1 MNLLRLLHAFVL
13 RPSLKAFDEAG
24 GRGHTDVG
32 GDEQL
37 LEFFPELIVD
47 AGALEESGYAAEP
60 GASGAVEGGGGLFFS
75 LWRAS
80 EVLEQ
85 ILPPGVRGMACWII
99 VSAWGSVKQ
108 GAPSDWDEEGSRG
121 ISWGQRA
128 R

>member
-1 MNLLRLLHAFVL
+1 VNLIRLLHAFVL

-24 GRGHTDVG
+24 GRGDTDVG
-32 GDEQL
+32 SDEQL
-37 LEFFPELIVD
+37 LELFPELIVD

-85 ILPPGVRGMACWII
+85 ILPPGARGMTFWII
-99 VSAWGSVKQ
+99 VWAWRWIKQ
-108 GAPSDWDEEGSRG
+108 GSSPD
-121 ISWGQRA
+121 
-128 R
+128 

>member
-1 MNLLRLLHAFVL
+1 VNLLGLLHPLVF

-24 GRGHTDVG
+24 GRGHTDIG
-32 GDEQL
+32 SDEQL
-37 LEFFPELIVD
+37 LELFPELIVD

-85 ILPPGVRGMACWII
+85 LLPPGARGMTFWII
-99 VSAWGSVKQ
+99 VWAWFSIKQ
-108 GAPSDWDEEGSRG
+108 GPSPD
-121 ISWGQRA
+121 
-128 R
+128 